1 MPLPRY
7 ARGLPP
13 RAKPYLWWQ
22 MWKGLREQGLRDIQ
36 DLNFKY
42 DTSNDGYIAGSEEGK
57 RFMFLRTG
65 RG

>member
-1 MPLPRY
+1 MV
-7 ARGLPP
+7 ADVE
-13 RAKPYLWWQ
+13 
-22 MWKGLREQGLRDIQ
+22 GLRGKAYAIFKS
-36 DLNFKY
+36 LNFKY